1 MFDYVIETENLIKR
15 FGEYVSVD
23 HVNLRVP
30 KGEIYGFLGSN
41 GAGKTTT
48 MRLIL
53 SLIRPDE
60 GNIRIFNKSISEH
73 RRYILRRVGSLIEA
87 PAYYG
92 HLSAYKNLK
101 IIAELLDIPDKK
113 INEVLETVRLTQ
125 YANKPVKGYSL
136 GMKQRLGIAIA
147 LIREPEL
154 LILDEPTNGLDP
166 FGIQEIRKLITDLSK
181 NHGMTVLI
189 SSHILSEI
197 EAVADNV
204 GIINEGKLLFQ
215 GPMDKLKHISN
226 NTDSLE
232 DVFLKIVGRSESL

>member
-1 MFDYVIETENLIKR
+1 MCNYIIETENLTKR
-15 FGEYVSVD
+15 FGDFISVD
-23 HVNLRVP
+23 HINLKVA
-30 KGEIYGFLGSN
+30 KGQIYGFLGSN

-48 MRLIL
+48 MRLLL
-53 SLIRPDE
+53 SLIKPDE
-60 GNIRIFNKSISEH
+60 GAIKIFNKSILEH
-73 RRYILRRVGSLIEA
+73 RSYILRRVGSLIEA

-113 INEVLETVRLTQ
+113 IDEVLEIVRLTQ

-136 GMKQRLGIAIA
+136 GMKQRLGVALA
-147 LIREPEL
+147 LIRNPEI

-166 FGIQEIRKLITDLSK
+166 FGIQEIRKLIIDLSK

-204 GIINEGKLLFQ
+204 GIINEGKLIFQ

-226 NTDSLE
+226 NAKSLE
-232 DVFLKIVGRSESL
+232 EIFLELVGGSESL